1 MNKVLMAAATTALAL
16 CALDASAAQG
26 RNKVRVGPLADE
38 TAREAPAKN
47 EKKANDAP
55 ANKPAKIERSA
66 EANKDAKSDSGN
78 NVKSGSTNTAKGEA
92 TNAPARPE
100 ERDAEKK
107 TVALSSNAATPAPV
121 GATVPTSDAPSKSS
135 TDTVVPLLAPSKS
148 EPVTTKTAPNTSTTT
163 TAPASASP
171 SSAVPSA
178 IPSSNNKAANSNPAP
193 ASVTTTA
200 EKTTTNTAAPANSTT
215 TNATAAPAPVNSAP
229 SPLTSVPPVTYSP
242 APVPAATAVYRIGVG
257 DVLDIRLL
265 NQANTRESTLY
276 TVMAG
281 GLLEYPLAGDPL
293 VVTGMTTEELGAR
306 LSLALKRRAVYDKP
320 QLIVSVRDYASHTV
334 LVSGMVSDPGMKV
347 LRREAVPLYVVIA
360 EAQPHADAGRAV
372 IISHTTGQSQTVDL
386 SDSAALNVLV
396 HAGDVVNVQGRPKEF
411 LYMGGEIALPGQKD
425 FHSGLT
431 LTQAVLAS
439 GGVTRTAGA
448 KIKVSR
454 QGADG
459 RLISTEYNLSE
470 IETGVVP
477 DPRLQPGDRVEV
489 SRKR

>member
-38 TAREAPAKN
+38 TARETPAGK
-47 EKKANDAP
+47 EKKAGDA
-55 ANKPAKIERSA
+55 AASKPAKIERSA
-66 EANKDAKSDSGN
+66 EANKDAKGESGN
-78 NVKSGSTNTAKGEA
+78 NAKSEPANT
-92 TNAPARPE
+92 PARAGAT
-100 ERDAEKK
+100 DAGKK
-107 TVALSSNAATPAPV
+107 TVALSSNTSTPAPV
-121 GATVPTSDAPSKSS
+121 GATVPTSDAPSRS
-135 TDTVVPLLAPSKS
+135 TNDPVGPLLAPSKND
-148 EPVTTKTAPNTSTTT
+148 PVTTKTAPNNATTTT

-171 SSAVPSA
+171 SPAVPSA
-178 IPSSNNKAANSNPAP
+178 IPSSNNKAANS
-193 ASVTTTA
+193 TTD
-200 EKTTTNTAAPANSTT
+200 KTTTNTAAPANSTT
-215 TNATAAPAPVNSAP
+215 TNAAVAPATSAP
-229 SPLTSVPPVTYSP
+229 SPLMSVPPVTYSP

-265 NQANTRESTLY
+265 NQASTRESTLY

-281 GLLEYPLAGDPL
+281 GLLEYPLAGDAL

-360 EAQPHADAGRAV
+360 EAQPHADAGRAL
-372 IISHTTGQSQTVDL
+372 IISHATGQSQTVDL
-386 SDSAALNVLV
+386 SDSAAMNVLV

-411 LYMGGEIALPGQKD
+411 LYMGGEIAQPGQKD

-439 GGVTRTAGA
+439 GGITRMAGA